1 MTYEIYKKLAEDAFK
16 GFVSG
21 ASETETNVYEH
32 ITNVAA
38 SVMMDRDNVIP
49 GGGFVRAINENNLR
63 DAVGRADA
71 QCINF
76 LKFFVYCKGNIY
88 P

>member
-1 MTYEIYKKLAEDAFK
+1 MSYEIYKKLAESAFK
-16 GFVSG
+16 NFDSSATDVN
-21 ASETETNVYEH
+21 ENVYNH
-32 ITNVAA
+32 ITNIAA

-63 DAVGRADA
+63 DAVGRADRD
-71 QCINF
+71 CINY
-76 LKFFVYCKGNIY
+76 LKYFVYCKGNVF

>member
-1 MTYEIYKKLAEDAFK
+1 MTHEIYKKLAQDAFK
-16 GFVSG
+16 NFESDPN
-21 ASETETNVYEH
+21 NVKEDVYNH
-32 ITNVAA
+32 ITNIAA

-63 DAVGRADA
+63 DAVGRADT
-71 QCINF
+71 QCINY
-76 LKFFVYCKGNIY
+76 LKFFVYCKGNVY

>member
-1 MTYEIYKKLAEDAFK
+1 MTYEIYKKLAEDAFNN
-16 GFVSG
+16 FVSG
-21 ASETETNVYEH
+21 ASETAPNVYEH
-32 ITNVAA
+32 ITNIAA

-71 QCINF
+71 QCINY
-76 LKFFVYCKGNIY
+76 LKFFVYCKGNIF